1 MRRDQ
6 LTLEHKC
13 FQLSLEL
20 FVVNRLP
27 TPHEKSLIYFSKIS
41 RTRKVMK
48 KSWKT
53 FNQES
58 GNPELM
64 SSPEYDGGLFHTCV
78 DPIYFIGFKSF
89 RYTSRFVVKC
99 FNLMCV

>member
-1 MRRDQ
+1 
-6 LTLEHKC
+6 
-13 FQLSLEL
+13 
-20 FVVNRLP
+20 
-27 TPHEKSLIYFSKIS
+27 
-41 RTRKVMK
+41 MK

-99 FNLMCV
+99 FNLMCVWTDWQAWDFWTTWSCIRHAKEAAARRLSL